1 MNDFQKGI
9 LLIRHPLDAIMST
22 FNDLVSGDKKAYGS
36 MEAYQKAHFSQQVFS
51 YYFPW
56 WQKFHD
62 SIIQVVM
69 SWIPKSSVRC
79 LPKQI
84 FGVCNAFTHQ
94 IGLNHNY
101 KVQQYLPENPNNPP
115 TYPDRV

>member
-56 WQKFHD
+56 WKKFHD

-69 SWIPKSSVRC
+69 SWIPKNSVTC

-84 FGVCNAFTHQ
+84 FGV
-94 IGLNHNY
+94 IL
-101 KVQQYLPENPNNPP
+101 LP
-115 TYPDRV
+115 TRLA